1 MVVNREWQ
9 KRGKRDLNCL
19 IILNKIRKGTTH
31 YNECSNFISYI
42 VAKTVYNV
50 NPSDKIVMYF
60 RYIAFIG
67 RQQKLMMY
75 ANA

>member
-1 MVVNREWQ
+1 M
-9 KRGKRDLNCL
+9 
-19 IILNKIRKGTTH
+19 RKDTDH
-31 YNECSNFISYI
+31 YNECSNYVSYI

-50 NPSDKIVMYF
+50 NLSDKIAMYL
-60 RYIAFIG
+60 RYIAFVG